1 MFGCYG
7 ENVNL
12 EQSAGLRAEGRED
25 GSWESAVSQ
34 EWGWAPGRRPE
45 SSQGL
50 AMRGVLPLGDSPA
63 QVPQLVHRGRCE
75 ERRGSDRSSKGVVPA
90 WRALRRLEKG
100 REPARRAAWAS
111 PDLIQDAD
119 SLCPLLPPLKVAPGG
134 LGGACTF

>member
-7 ENVNL
+7 ENVSL
-12 EQSAGLRAEGRED
+12 EQSPRLRAEGRED

-63 QVPQLVHRGRCE
+63 QVPQLVHRGGVRRE
-75 ERRGSDRSSKGVVPA
+75 EGVTAPPKA
-90 WRALRRLEKG
+90 W
-100 REPARRAAWAS
+100 
-111 PDLIQDAD
+111 
-119 SLCPLLPPLKVAPGG
+119 SLPGG
-134 LGGACTF
+134 LSGG